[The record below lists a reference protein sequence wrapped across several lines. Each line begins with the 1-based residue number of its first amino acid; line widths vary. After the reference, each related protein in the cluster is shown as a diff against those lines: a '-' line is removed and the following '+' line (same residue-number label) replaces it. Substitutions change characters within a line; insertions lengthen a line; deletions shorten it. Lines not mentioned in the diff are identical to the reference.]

1 MASVFRILR
10 PYRPSTQ
17 PPPATRPAPA
27 PRIWT
32 RAYLALCLAVF
43 LSYAHQG
50 LLAPS
55 IPLHVAGLGGSEL
68 VVGLVLATF
77 SLSSVMSRP
86 FIGYWAD
93 NWSVLGV
100 LALGTL
106 LIALSG
112 LALLVPVLW
121 ALCIVNAVRGIGWAA
136 LNTGGYTLVAHI
148 APPSRRGTASGY
160 YTLFQSTPRDFF
172 PPIALWLAG
181 AAGGR
186 FDVVF
191 LLSGAMGLA
200 ATLLARSIP
209 RDADPPSGPVT
220 AQDQRRGSLFSLSDL
235 YDPGVLLASAL
246 YTFMTL
252 SQPAA
257 IAFVPLYAQQIGIGA
272 ENTSWYFIAS
282 GTTALLARP
291 TLGTIS
297 DRIGRGPS
305 IVAGFVSSMVGL
317 FMLLNASGL
326 AMLVAAGAV
335 YAVGQAI
342 NAAAIMALA
351 IDLANPHRRGASMA
365 TYSLANQLG
374 QGLGAALWGLVIELA
389 GYSGMYLGA
398 IATTVLGIA
407 LSLASWSRLSK
418 TT

>member
-10 PYRPSTQ
+10 PYRLSPRQAQ
-17 PPPATRPAPA
+17 PTSPAPA
-27 PRIWT
+27 PQIWT

-77 SLSSVMSRP
+77 SLSSVMTRP

-100 LALGTL
+100 LAVGTL

-121 ALCIVNAVRGIGWAA
+121 VLCIVNAVRGIGWAA

-172 PPIALWLAG
+172 PPVALWLAG
-181 AAGGR
+181 TAGGR
-186 FDVVF
+186 FDAVF

-209 RDADPPSGPVT
+209 RDVVRPPAPPADGNRLSP
-220 AQDQRRGSLFSLSDL
+220 FSLSDL
-235 YDPGVLLASAL
+235 YDPGVLLASVL

-257 IAFVPLYAQQIGIGA
+257 IAFVPLYARQIGIGA
-272 ENTSWYFIAS
+272 ENTTWYFIAS
-282 GTTALLARP
+282 GLTALLARP

-297 DRIGRGPS
+297 DRVGRGPS
-305 IVAGFVSSMVGL
+305 IVAGFVSSMLGL
-317 FMLLNASGL
+317 YMLLNASGL
-326 AMLVAAGAV
+326 GMLVAAGAV

-351 IDLANPHRRGASMA
+351 IDMADPHRRGASMA

-389 GYSGMYLGA
+389 GYTGMYLGA
-398 IATTVLGIA
+398 MATIALGIV
-407 LSLASWSRLSK
+407 LSVASWKRLGK
-418 TT
+418 R